1 MPRAALR
8 YPRPRQQAREQEVG
22 FLDDLKRQADA
33 IKSGQNTD
41 QAAAERNALIT
52 NAVCKA
58 VFTYFDTLIRQ
69 LEVLK
74 PVSKTRYA
82 LDRRTVF
89 EQLPMVDL
97 KVDARRRKLH
107 GHEMFEYVALH
118 GHEMFEYVALHGRLR
133 DGRKLAFTKD
143 FLPDIEK
150 IDAKLRQAGAPVH
163 AQAVRNPDNNK
174 LQEMRYE
181 MAVDFA
187 FGVTVTPE
195 HDSASLLF
203 KVMNLDGFETITL
216 DFSAL
221 EVGSTRLD
229 ELAKWLLGEP
239 HQFFAGARNLRRV
252 EA

>member
-1 MPRAALR
+1 MPRTALR

-118 GHEMFEYVALHGRLR
+118 GRLR
-133 DGRKLAFTKD
+133 NGQKIAFTKD

-195 HDSASLLF
+195 HDSASLHF
-203 KVMNLDGFETITL
+203 KAMNLDGFETVTL

-229 ELAKWLLGEP
+229 ELAKWLLGES

>member
-8 YPRPRQQAREQEVG
+8 YPRQRQQAREQEVG

-33 IKSGQNTD
+33 IKSGQTTD
-41 QAAAERNALIT
+41 LAAAERNALLT
-52 NAVCKA
+52 EAACKT

-195 HDSASLLF
+195 HDSASLHF
-203 KVMNLDGFETITL
+203 KAMNLDGFETVTL

-229 ELAKWLLGEP
+229 ELAKWLLGES

>member
-1 MPRAALR
+1 M
-8 YPRPRQQAREQEVG
+8 G

-41 QAAAERNALIT
+41 QATAERNALIT
-52 NAVCKA
+52 NAMCKA

-82 LDRRTVF
+82 LERRTVF

-118 GHEMFEYVALHGRLR
+118 GRLR
-133 DGRKLAFTKD
+133 NGQKLAFAKD

-195 HDSASLLF
+195 PESTSLHF

-216 DFSAL
+216 DLSAL
-221 EVGSTRLD
+221 EVGSARLD

-239 HQFFAGARNLRRV
+239 HQFFAGARNLRRI

>member
-1 MPRAALR
+1 MKRRVGPCAIL
-8 YPRPRQQAREQEVG
+8 ARVITVATKTVG

-33 IKSGQNTD
+33 AKAGQTID
-41 QAAAERNALIT
+41 LAGAERNGLLTEA
-52 NAVCKA
+52 ACKT

-69 LEVLK
+69 LDVLK

-89 EQLPMVDL
+89 EQLPMVEL
-97 KVDARRRKLH
+97 KIDARRRKLR
-107 GHEMFEYVALH
+107 GNDVYEYI
-118 GHEMFEYVALHGRLR
+118 ALHGRLR
-133 DGRKLAFTKD
+133 NGQKLAFTKD

-150 IDAKLRQAGAPVH
+150 IDAKLRQGGAPVH

-181 MAVDFA
+181 MLVDFA
-187 FGVTVTPE
+187 FAVTVTPE
-195 HDSASLLF
+195 HDNASIPF
-203 KVMNLDGFETITL
+203 KVMNFDGFETITL
-216 DFSAL
+216 DFPAM

-229 ELAKWLLGEP
+229 ELAKWMLGEP

>member
-1 MPRAALR
+1 MNAAHGAAISSPASTGSR
-8 YPRPRQQAREQEVG
+8 TRREVG

-33 IKSGQNTD
+33 IKSGQTTD
-41 QAAAERNALIT
+41 LAAAERNALLT
-52 NAVCKA
+52 EAACKT

-82 LDRRTVF
+82 LERRTVF
-89 EQLPMVDL
+89 EHLPMVDL
-97 KVDARRRKLH
+97 KIDARRRKLR
-107 GHEMFEYVALH
+107 GNDVYEYI
-118 GHEMFEYVALHGRLR
+118 ALHGRLR

-239 HQFFAGARNLRRV
+239 HQFFAGARNLRRI

>member
-1 MPRAALR
+1 MNAAHGAAISSPASTGSR
-8 YPRPRQQAREQEVG
+8 TRREVG

-33 IKSGQNTD
+33 IKSGQTTD
-41 QAAAERNALIT
+41 LAAAERNALLT
-52 NAVCKA
+52 EAACKT

-82 LDRRTVF
+82 LERRTVF

-97 KVDARRRKLH
+97 KIDARRRKLR
-107 GHEMFEYVALH
+107 GNDVYEYI
-118 GHEMFEYVALHGRLR
+118 ALHGRLR
-133 DGRKLAFTKD
+133 NGQKLAFTKD

-195 HDSASLLF
+195 HDSASLHF
-203 KVMNLDGFETITL
+203 KAMNLDGFETVTL

>member
-82 LDRRTVF
+82 LERRTVF
-89 EQLPMVDL
+89 EHLPMVDL
-97 KVDARRRKLH
+97 KIDARRRKLR
-107 GHEMFEYVALH
+107 GNDVYEYI
-118 GHEMFEYVALHGRLR
+118 ALHGRLR

-150 IDAKLRQAGAPVH
+150 IDAKLRQAGAPH
-163 AQAVRNPDNNK
+163 PPTPLEQ
-174 LQEMRYE
+174 
-181 MAVDFA
+181 
-187 FGVTVTPE
+187 GVAEYV
-195 HDSASLLF
+195 A
-203 KVMNLDGFETITL
+203 
-216 DFSAL
+216 
-221 EVGSTRLD
+221 
-229 ELAKWLLGEP
+229 WLKATSP
-239 HQFFAGARNLRRV
+239 
-252 EA
+252 

>member
-1 MPRAALR
+1 MNAAHGAAISSPASTGSR
-8 YPRPRQQAREQEVG
+8 TRREVG

-33 IKSGQNTD
+33 IKSGQTTD
-41 QAAAERNALIT
+41 LAAAERNALLT
-52 NAVCKA
+52 EAACKT

-82 LDRRTVF
+82 LERRTVF

-97 KVDARRRKLH
+97 KIDARRRKLR
-107 GHEMFEYVALH
+107 GNDVYEYI
-118 GHEMFEYVALHGRLR
+118 ALHGRLR
-133 DGRKLAFTKD
+133 NGQKLAFTKD

-195 HDSASLLF
+195 HDSASLHF
-203 KVMNLDGFETITL
+203 KAMNLDGFETVTL

-229 ELAKWLLGEP
+229 ELAKWLLGES

>member
-1 MPRAALR
+1 MNAAHGAAISSPASTGSR
-8 YPRPRQQAREQEVG
+8 TRREVG

-33 IKSGQNTD
+33 IKSGQTTD
-41 QAAAERNALIT
+41 LAAAERNALLT
-52 NAVCKA
+52 EAACKT

-69 LEVLK
+69 LEVLE

-82 LDRRTVF
+82 LERRTVF

-97 KVDARRRKLH
+97 KIDARRRKLR
-107 GHEMFEYVALH
+107 GNDVYEYI
-118 GHEMFEYVALHGRLR
+118 ALHGRLR
-133 DGRKLAFTKD
+133 NGQKIAFTKD

-181 MAVDFA
+181 MLVDFA

-195 HDSASLLF
+195 HDSASLRF
-203 KVMNLDGFETITL
+203 KAMNLDGFETITL

-239 HQFFAGARNLRRV
+239 HQFFAGARNLRRI

>member
-1 MPRAALR
+1 M
-8 YPRPRQQAREQEVG
+8 G
-22 FLDDLKRQADA
+22 FLDDLKRQAEA
-33 IKSGQNTD
+33 AKAGQATD
-41 QAAAERNALIT
+41 TAALERNALLAEAASKT
-52 NAVCKA
+52 
-58 VFTYFDTLIRQ
+58 VFGYFDTLIRQ

-74 PVSKTRYA
+74 PVSRTRYV
-82 LDRRTVF
+82 LDRRTSF
-89 EQLPMVDL
+89 DQLPMVDL
-97 KVDARRRKLH
+97 KVDARRRKLR
-107 GHEMFEYVALH
+107 GQDVYETIS
-118 GHEMFEYVALHGRLR
+118 LHGRLR
-133 DGRKLAFTKD
+133 TGQKLAFTKD

-195 HDSASLLF
+195 HDSASLHF
-203 KVMNLDGFETITL
+203 KAMNLDGFETVTL

-229 ELAKWLLGEP
+229 ELAKWLLGES

>member
-1 MPRAALR
+1 MNAAR
-8 YPRPRQQAREQEVG
+8 GAAISSPASTGSRTRREVG

-33 IKSGQNTD
+33 IKSGQTTD
-41 QAAAERNALIT
+41 LAAAERNALLT
-52 NAVCKA
+52 EAACKT

-82 LDRRTVF
+82 LERRTVF
-89 EQLPMVDL
+89 ERLPMVDL
-97 KVDARRRKLH
+97 KIDARRRKLR
-107 GHEMFEYVALH
+107 GNDVYEYI
-118 GHEMFEYVALHGRLR
+118 ALHGRLR
-133 DGRKLAFTKD
+133 NGQKIAFTKD

-195 HDSASLLF
+195 HDSASLHF

>member
-118 GHEMFEYVALHGRLR
+118 GRLR
-133 DGRKLAFTKD
+133 DGRKLAFAKD

-163 AQAVRNPDNNK
+163 AQALRNPDNNK

-195 HDSASLLF
+195 PESTSLHF
-203 KVMNLDGFETITL
+203 KAMNLDGFETITL
-216 DFSAL
+216 EFPAL
-221 EVGSTRLD
+221 EVGSARLD

>member
-33 IKSGQNTD
+33 IKPGQNTD

-97 KVDARRRKLH
+97 KVDARRRK
-107 GHEMFEYVALH
+107 LH

-195 HDSASLLF
+195 HDSASLHF
-203 KVMNLDGFETITL
+203 KAMNLDGFETVTL

-229 ELAKWLLGEP
+229 ELAKWLLGES

>member
-1 MPRAALR
+1 MKLPSGRCDILAPSRLIRAA
-8 YPRPRQQAREQEVG
+8 VG
-22 FLDDLKRQADA
+22 FLDDLKRQAEAVKAEQTIDV
-33 IKSGQNTD
+33 
-41 QAAAERNALIT
+41 AALERNTLLVESA
-52 NAVCKA
+52 CKT
-58 VFTYFDTLIRQ
+58 VFTYLDTLMRQ

-82 LDRRTVF
+82 LERRTVF
-89 EQLPMVDL
+89 EHLPMVDL
-97 KVDARRRKLH
+97 KIDARRRKLR
-107 GHEMFEYVALH
+107 GHEVYEYI
-118 GHEMFEYVALHGRLR
+118 ALHGRLR
-133 DGRKLAFTKD
+133 NGQKIAFTKD

-195 HDSASLLF
+195 PESTSLHF
-203 KVMNLDGFETITL
+203 KAMNLDGFETITL
-216 DFSAL
+216 EFPAL
-221 EVGSTRLD
+221 EVGSARLD